1 MIGGC
6 FFVVSKLG
14 TDPELVMDLK
24 RSNTN
29 PGTQVILYPQ
39 HQHFRNNQLWM
50 KEQAGE
56 ATFYLVSKLSTNCK
70 IAIKVINITV
80 HV

>member
-1 MIGGC
+1 MIGDYY
-6 FFVVSKLG
+6 FVVSKLG
-14 TDPELVMDLK
+14 TDSELVMDVK
-24 RSNTN
+24 RSNTD

-39 HQHFRNNQLWM
+39 HQRFRKNQLWM

-56 ATFYLVSKLSTNCK
+56 DTFYLVSKLSANCK
-70 IAIKVINITV
+70 IAIKVIYI